1 MANIEKN
8 FFAELG
14 IYIWETLKNHYNRR
28 KKFWNRF
35 FKITLALFFAV
46 VLLDRVVMPII
57 VKHAWDM
64 KVPEVVG
71 LTVEEAQAKL
81 KKADLGLK
89 IVSQI
94 YDPNQPQ
101 GIILSQMPEPRS
113 TVKRDRAV
121 RVQISKEAD
130 MTYVPE
136 LNGVSLR
143 QAEISLADWGL
154 SIGEL
159 AWQFS
164 DTLPE
169 NFVVASLPEVGTR
182 IPYGT
187 PINLIVNKSPSAD
200 SVDVPYVVGK
210 YMEEG
215 VKILTEAGLKVREI
229 KMKKEEDKIPG
240 VIQKQSLEPDTRVP
254 RETEITIE
262 VSKSD

>member
-1 MANIEKN
+1 MANIEKG

-14 IYIWETLKNHYNRR
+14 KYIWETLKNHYYRR
-28 KKFWNRF
+28 QKFWNKF
-35 FKITLALFFAV
+35 LKISLALFFV
-46 VLLDRVVMPII
+46 VILMDRVVMPII
-57 VKHAWDM
+57 VKHAWDI
-64 KVPEVVG
+64 KVPQVVG

-101 GIILSQMPEPRS
+101 GIILSQMPEPYS

-154 SIGEL
+154 AMGEV
-159 AWQFS
+159 AWQYS
-164 DTLPE
+164 DSLPD

-182 IPYGT
+182 VSYGT
-187 PINLIVNKSPSAD
+187 AINLMVNKSPTAD
-200 SVDVPYVVGK
+200 SVEVPYVVGK
-210 YMEEG
+210 YMDEG
-215 VKILTEAGLKVREI
+215 IKMLTDAGLKIKEI
-229 KMKKEEDKIPG
+229 KMKKEEEQIPG
-240 VIQKQSLEPDTRVP
+240 IILKQSLEADTKVLRD
-254 RETEITIE
+254 TEIEIE

>member
-1 MANIEKN
+1 MANIEKS

-14 IYIWETLKNHYNRR
+14 NYIRETLKNHYYRH
-28 KKFWNRF
+28 KTFWNRF
-35 FKITLALFFAV
+35 LKIALALFFSV
-46 VLLDRVVMPII
+46 VLLDRVVMPIV

-81 KKADLGLK
+81 KKANLGLK

-101 GIILSQMPEPRS
+101 GIILSQMPEPYS

-136 LNGVSLR
+136 LSGVSLR

-154 SIGEL
+154 TIGEL
-159 AWQFS
+159 AWQYADS
-164 DTLPE
+164 LPD
-169 NFVVASLPEVGTR
+169 NFVVATLPEVGTKV
-182 IPYGT
+182 PYGT
-187 PINLIVNKSPSAD
+187 SINLIVNKSPTAD
-200 SVDVPYVVGK
+200 SVEVPYVVGK
-210 YMEEG
+210 YMDEG
-215 VKILTEAGLKVREI
+215 VKMLTDAGLKIQEI
-229 KMKKEEDKIPG
+229 KMKKEEEQIPG
-240 VIQKQSLEPDTRVP
+240 IILRQSLEADTKVLRD
-254 RETEITIE
+254 TEIEIE

>member
-1 MANIEKN
+1 MANIEKG

-14 IYIWETLKNHYNRR
+14 NHIWDGLKNHYYRH
-28 KKFWNRF
+28 KVFWNRSL
-35 FKITLALFFAV
+35 KIALGLFFAV
-46 VLLDRVVMPII
+46 ILMDRVVMPII

-64 KVPEVVG
+64 RVPEVVG

-81 KKADLGLK
+81 KKADLRLK

-94 YDPNQPQ
+94 YDSNQPQ

-113 TVKRDRAV
+113 MVKRYRAV

-136 LNGVSLR
+136 LSGVSLR

-154 SIGEL
+154 TLGEL
-159 AWQFS
+159 AWQRS
-164 DTLPE
+164 DTLPD
-169 NFVVASLPEVGTR
+169 NFVVATLPEVGTR
-182 IPYGT
+182 VSYGT
-187 PINLIVNKSPSAD
+187 AVNLMVNKSPTSD
-200 SVDVPYVVGK
+200 SVEVPYVVGK

-215 VKILTEAGLKVREI
+215 VKMLTEAGLKVEKI
-229 KMKKEEDKIPG
+229 KMKEEKEQIPG
-240 VIQKQSLEPDTRVP
+240 IILKQSLEADTKVLRD
-254 RETEITIE
+254 TEIEIE